1 MRARHKK
8 WALPFL
14 QEHPDLVKTDLPLDS
29 PFYAVTPLN
38 LEIGS
43 GKGDFVIQMAA
54 RGGHWLALERD
65 VSISGTLAKKIIA
78 SELSNILVMSVD
90 FDEVFPKLK
99 PGVFAGVYLNFSDP
113 WPKKKHWK
121 RRLTTRERLAKMSKL
136 LTDEGRLYI
145 KTDND
150 GLYAFTE
157 EEAAKAGLVLLESQF
172 AYELD
177 PAKDAMT
184 EYESAFRQE
193 GKPIH
198 RLVFGKKVK

>member
-14 QEHPDLVKTDLPLDS
+14 QEHPDLVKEELPLDN
-29 PFYAVTPLN
+29 PFYSGAPLN

-78 SELSNILVMSVD
+78 SELPNIIMMSVD

-121 RRLTTRERLAKMSKL
+121 RRLTTRERLSKMSKL
-136 LTDEGRLYI
+136 LTVEGRLYI

-150 GLYAFTE
+150 SLYAFTQE
-157 EEAAKAGLVLLESQF
+157 ESAKAGLVLCESQF

-177 PAKDAMT
+177 PTKDAMT
-184 EYESAFRQE
+184 EYESAFRAE

-198 RLVFGKKVK
+198 RLVYGKAVK